1 MTTRPTTGNTR
12 PITTGWRK
20 ATRARLRELVLA
32 AFLIGTASAA
42 VCEAQQSGA
51 AAPQLY
57 LQLGP
62 ALTVHAEG
70 EQYHR
75 ASPPLKGT
83 TFGGV
88 AAIGVRLVPAVA
100 LEFEALVDRSLS
112 GAQTDVYNFVTT
124 YTAESRDV
132 VLGGNLR
139 LRSGGRVPVEFAA
152 GAGVVFTRFA
162 RRNITS
168 TDIFFGRTTQASDR
182 EETATNPT
190 VSATLA
196 LAVPLS
202 ERVELVPAVGARW
215 IRRPFDTEAWYFG
228 VGRYQVFASVALRVA
243 GG

>member
-12 PITTGWRK
+12 PNTTGWRE
-20 ATRARLRELVLA
+20 AARARLHELILA
-32 AFLIGTASAA
+32 AFLIGTAGAA

-75 ASPPLKGT
+75 AGPPLKGT
-83 TFGGV
+83 TFGG
-88 AAIGVRLVPAVA
+88 AAAVGVWLVPAVA
-100 LEFEALVDRSLS
+100 LELEGHVDRALS

-132 VLGGNLR
+132 VFGGNLR

-152 GAGVVFTRFA
+152 GGGVVFTRFA
-162 RRNITS
+162 RRDITS
-168 TDIFFGRTTQASDR
+168 TDVFFGRTTRSPDR
-182 EETATNPT
+182 RETAANPT
-190 VSATLA
+190 LAAALA

-228 VGRYQVFASVALRVA
+228 VGRYQVFASVALRVRS
-243 GG
+243 